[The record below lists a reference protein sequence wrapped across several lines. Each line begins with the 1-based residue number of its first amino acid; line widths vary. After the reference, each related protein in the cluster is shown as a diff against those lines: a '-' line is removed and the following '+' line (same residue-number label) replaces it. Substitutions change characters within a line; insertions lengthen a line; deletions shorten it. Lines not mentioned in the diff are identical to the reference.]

1 MVNPKSLKVAWRKN
15 SMPKKSKRLSSE
27 VSDLD
32 NLSADAKLPGIS
44 ARGRVLM
51 WGPIPVGYIVSARG
65 TAIKVMY
72 VCPVCGAI
80 YSHARNWRY
89 HVRTKHP
96 DFYQRVSAKMA
107 AMTFDALEAY
117 HNAIKRRIE
126 SGVTSTSSVTSM
138 PAMSSVSRLSSVP
151 SRPIEEALRR
161 ELETSLRVPLPPNL
175 PVLNP
180 KWPKLPF
187 EGEEPK

>member
-1 MVNPKSLKVAWRKN
+1 
-15 SMPKKSKRLSSE
+15 MPKKSKRLSSE
-27 VSDLD
+27 ASDLD

-80 YSHARNWRY
+80 YSHARSWRY

-96 DFYQRVSAKMA
+96 DFYQKVSAKMA

-117 HNAIKRRIE
+117 HSAIKRRIE

-138 PAMSSVSRLSSVP
+138 PAMSSVSRPSSVP
-151 SRPIEEALRR
+151 MSRSIEEALQRQ
-161 ELETSLRVPLPPNL
+161 LEASLRVPLPPPNI
-175 PVLNP
+175 PVLNPP

-187 EGEEPK
+187 GEESK